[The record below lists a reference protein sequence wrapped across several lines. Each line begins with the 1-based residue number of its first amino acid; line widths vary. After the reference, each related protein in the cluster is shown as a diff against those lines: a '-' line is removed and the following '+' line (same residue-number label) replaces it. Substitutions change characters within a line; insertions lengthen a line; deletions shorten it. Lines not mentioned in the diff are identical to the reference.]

1 MGFDGFGKR
10 DGLDTSSSATVI
22 DGVVPVQRARNAIPI
37 VGTQGYRRADVIA
50 MMFST

>member
-22 DGVVPVQRARNAIPI
+22 DGVVQDEEGLARAAKRFKL
-37 VGTQGYRRADVIA
+37 GKDIA
-50 MMFST
+50 